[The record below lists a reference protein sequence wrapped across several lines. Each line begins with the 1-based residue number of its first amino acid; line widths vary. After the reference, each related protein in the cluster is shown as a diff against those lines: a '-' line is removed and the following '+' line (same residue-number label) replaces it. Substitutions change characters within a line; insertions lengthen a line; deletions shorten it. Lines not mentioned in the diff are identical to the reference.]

1 MQLAIEIDV
10 IEVQRKLSA
19 GEIVLVD
26 CREESEWETAKIE
39 GSLLLPM
46 SRWAEVIDELV
57 DYAGRH
63 IVVHC
68 HHGGRSLRVTQW
80 MRENGFPDTQNM
92 TGGIHAW
99 SEQVDPSVPQY

>member
-1 MQLAIEIDV
+1 MQLPIEI
-10 IEVQRKLSA
+10 EPKQVQPLLTA
-19 GEIVLVD
+19 GEVVLID
-26 CREESEWETAKIE
+26 CRETQEWETAKIE
-39 GSLLLPM
+39 GAVLMPM
-46 SRWAEVIDELV
+46 SEWAQSASKLQGYV
-57 DYAGRH
+57 DKR

-99 SEQVDPSVPQY
+99 TEQVDASVPQY